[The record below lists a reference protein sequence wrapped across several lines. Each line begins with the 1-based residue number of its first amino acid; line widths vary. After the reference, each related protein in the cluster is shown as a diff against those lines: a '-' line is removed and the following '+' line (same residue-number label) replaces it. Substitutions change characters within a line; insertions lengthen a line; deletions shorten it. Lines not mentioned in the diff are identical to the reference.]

1 MVSNPHPPEKSQS
14 AGRANSKA
22 TTPPHVLL
30 PVAAVTPGHAASHT
44 AGAQSRGSLHSPC
57 GQGQATPHLPYAA
70 IHTGLFSTCRAQA
83 HEEPRGNGDEGH
95 EEGVISILTNTQKI
109 HFLKPKHSSL
119 STCLFP

>member
-1 MVSNPHPPEKSQS
+1 MVLNPHPPEKSQG

-44 AGAQSRGSLHSPC
+44 ARAQSRGGLRSPR

-83 HEEPRGNGDEGH
+83 HEEPRENGDGDMRR
-95 EEGVISILTNTQKI
+95 G
-109 HFLKPKHSSL
+109 SSV
-119 STCLFP
+119 S